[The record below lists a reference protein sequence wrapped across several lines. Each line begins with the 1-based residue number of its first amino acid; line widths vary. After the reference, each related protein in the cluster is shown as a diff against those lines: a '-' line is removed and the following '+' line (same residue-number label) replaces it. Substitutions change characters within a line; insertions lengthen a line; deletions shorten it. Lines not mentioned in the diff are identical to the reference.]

1 MPNLKPT
8 HRDPTDEEEAAILE
22 QIEEDRKELGID
34 AGEFGEPKPAREVHP
49 EAVKQWERTRGKGT
63 KSDAS
68 EETAN

>member
-22 QIEEDRKELGID
+22 QIEEDREEFGID
-34 AGEFGEPKPAREVHP
+34 AGDFSEPKPAIEVHP

-63 KSDAS
+63 TSG
-68 EETAN
+68 ETEAAAN

>member
-22 QIEEDRKELGID
+22 QIEEDREELGID
-34 AGEFGEPKPAREVHP
+34 AGEFGEPKPARDVHA

-63 KSDAS
+63 ISDAS
-68 EETAN
+68 EEAAN